1 MKGWSTF
8 RVRPECIAHLR
19 YSLSSGAG
27 KVGPSM
33 PGSLGQRWR
42 ILSVAMK
49 THLKH
54 LATWR
59 PGKLLR
65 NTFHASGWNI
75 ARILPQAGSLVLMT
89 RVFGAKGYGAL
100 AGVTALY
107 ITLAQFVGLGSGVAL
122 VRHLARSTDKPA
134 ARMQA
139 TRRAYL
145 GSGLLAFVLVWPC
158 SIAILGDVMS
168 PYALACLAIAEMVVA
183 PTLMPFA
190 YWHQA
195 RENMFASG
203 AMQTLGPIARICAAA
218 TTALLGTNELST
230 YATLHLGSLAL
241 VVLITHLLT
250 RLPSIHGQTPSPI
263 LQTMR
268 EGLPYAISGAT
279 LTAGNELDKTILLR
293 TQGELITGQYTAA
306 YRIMQAATLPVNS
319 LILAAT
325 PRMFKFTAESGKTL
339 FWSMLLATV
348 VYALIAAL
356 VLGLLSPYVSLLLG
370 NEFNRSSALL
380 RIMCFVLLTSCIK
393 QLVTAQLTVSDR
405 QKERNLIEA
414 AGLFVSIT
422 LLVVLTPR
430 LGAIGAIIAMAAS
443 DLLIIFLG
451 MKTPGKADK
460 A

>member
-1 MKGWSTF
+1 MNT
-8 RVRPECIAHLR
+8 
-19 YSLSSGAG
+19 Y
-27 KVGPSM
+27 
-33 PGSLGQRWR
+33 
-42 ILSVAMK
+42 
-49 THLKH
+49 LKR

-75 ARILPQAGSLVLMT
+75 ARILLQAGSLVLMT
-89 RVFGAKGYGAL
+89 HVFGAKGYGAL

-122 VRHLARSTDKPA
+122 VRSLARSSDAQA
-134 ARMQA
+134 ARMLA
-139 TRRAYL
+139 TKRAYL
-145 GSGLLAFVLVWPC
+145 GSGLLAFVLAWPC

-168 PYALACLAIAEMVVA
+168 AYALAYLAVAELIAA
-183 PTLMPFA
+183 PTLMPFV

-203 AMQTLGPIARICAAA
+203 AMVTLAPIARICAAA
-218 TTALLGTNELST
+218 TTALVGTTDLT
-230 YATLHLGSLAL
+230 IYAALHLGWLAFI
-241 VVLITHLLT
+241 VTMTHFLT
-250 RLPSIHGQTPSPI
+250 QLPHPYDQKPNSI
-263 LQTMR
+263 LQTVR

-293 TQGELITGQYTAA
+293 TQGDVVAGQYTAA

-325 PRMFKFTAESGKTL
+325 PRMFKLAADSGKTL
-339 FWSMLLATV
+339 FWNMLIATTAYALLAGL
-348 VYALIAAL
+348 A
-356 VLGLLSPYVSLLLG
+356 LGLLSPYVNWLLG
-370 NEFNRSSALL
+370 EEFVRSSILL
-380 RIMCFVLLTSCIK
+380 RIMCFVLLASCIK

-405 QKERNLIEA
+405 QKERNVIEA
-414 AGLFVSIT
+414 AGLLASIT
-422 LLVVLTPR
+422 LLVMLTPTI
-430 LGAIGAIIAMAAS
+430 GAIGAIIAMGAS

-451 MKTPGKADK
+451 IKATRMTTK